1 MEKAKINPLHRE
13 KIETLEKNQL
23 KIIQDENN
31 YRFSL
36 DSILL
41 SKFINIKNRERVIDL
56 GTGCGII
63 PLMIYDPKKNNI
75 IYAVEIQKK
84 MVDIANK
91 NVMLNNLENNIHV
104 IHDDVQNLKNLFRNQ
119 FFDVVTANPPYIPI
133 GKGKLNAI
141 KEQKLARHE
150 INLNFESMVSIC
162 SYLLKKRGRL
172 YFIHR
177 ADNLISIITTLK
189 KYILEPKILK
199 FVYTGSNE
207 KQNAKRVLIEAI
219 KDGGT
224 ELKVEKPIFL

>member
-1 MEKAKINPLHRE
+1 MIGRIIIKNKTERIIMEKAKVSPLNRE

-84 MVDIANK
+84 
-91 NVMLNNLENNIHV
+91 
-104 IHDDVQNLKNLFRNQ
+104 
-119 FFDVVTANPPYIPI
+119 
-133 GKGKLNAI
+133 
-141 KEQKLARHE
+141 
-150 INLNFESMVSIC
+150 
-162 SYLLKKRGRL
+162 
-172 YFIHR
+172 
-177 ADNLISIITTLK
+177 
-189 KYILEPKILK
+189 
-199 FVYTGSNE
+199 
-207 KQNAKRVLIEAI
+207 
-219 KDGGT
+219 
-224 ELKVEKPIFL
+224 